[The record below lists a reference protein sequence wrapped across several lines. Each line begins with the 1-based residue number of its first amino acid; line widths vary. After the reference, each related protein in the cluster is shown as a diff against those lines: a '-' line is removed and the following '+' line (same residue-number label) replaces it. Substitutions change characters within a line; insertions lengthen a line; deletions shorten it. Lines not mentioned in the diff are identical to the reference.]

1 MSTPLRLLLVDDEV
15 PARQRLRHLLT
26 DISAQIET
34 VVAAEAADGLS
45 ALEHLERFP
54 VDVALIDIRMPRMD
68 GLQLAL
74 HLSHQ
79 QTRPAIIFVTAFD
92 EYAVRAFDLTA
103 TDYLLKP
110 VRAERLLAALLK
122 VGQQP
127 LTSSLPVALQ
137 SLVPDSRHHLRS
149 SERGKVSLIPL
160 AEILYFR
167 AELKY
172 VTARTAT
179 VEYLLDESLSQLENE
194 FGPRFIRVHRNCLV
208 ARHAINGY
216 VKDRGEDDFRYLLS
230 LAHLDEKIAVS
241 RRQWPQVKAELNL

>member
-1 MSTPLRLLLVDDEV
+1 MSAPLRLLLVDDEA
-15 PARQRLRHLLT
+15 PARQRLRHLLA

-34 VVAAEAADGLS
+34 VVVAEAADGLS
-45 ALEHLERFP
+45 ALEYLERLP

-74 HLSHQ
+74 HLTRQ
-79 QTRPAIIFVTAFD
+79 QKRPAIIFVTAFD

-110 VRAERLLAALLK
+110 VRAERLLTALLK
-122 VGQQP
+122 VGQPSSSSALP
-127 LTSSLPVALQ
+127 LVLQ
-137 SLVPDSRHHLRS
+137 SLVPGSRHHLRS
-149 SERGKVSLIPL
+149 AERGKVSLIPL

-179 VEYLLDESLSQLENE
+179 AEYLLDESLTQLENE

-208 ARHAINGY
+208 ARHAVNGY
-216 VKDRGEDDFRYLLS
+216 VKDRGEDDLRYLLS